1 MEIKTF
7 DERLKLGNGD
17 YDRLVNSRKP
27 KGIDEKKAYIIG
39 TGIAGLS
46 TAGFLIKDA
55 KMDPSKIVFLEKDD
69 IAGGAL
75 DGKVLLN
82 SGYVARGG
90 RETGNR
96 FETLWDILSV
106 IPSRENP
113 EMSILDDL
121 YYTNLDDP
129 NFSNC
134 RITKNNGQRYDNG
147 KFNLSKDVIKEII
160 HLVLTPDEKLQG
172 ISVEEVF
179 SDEFLKSD
187 FWTYYR
193 TMFAFENW
201 HSVLEL
207 KLYINRFIHLV
218 NGLPDLSALQF
229 TRYDQYESIV
239 VPMMK
244 WLKDKGVKTEY
255 NFKVD
260 DIEFNI
266 TDDKKVATK
275 IIASDSKTGEDKSIS
290 LTENDL
296 VFVTTGSLVESSSY
310 GNNNTAPNIDID
322 TKESF
327 KLWKNIAKKSDDFGH
342 PEVFTSD
349 IDKTNWESAT
359 VTVKSK
365 EISSYIEKITK
376 RSPYT
381 GKVVTGGI
389 VSVLDSNW
397 LMSWTINRQGQ
408 YIGQPEDEIAVWV
421 YALFTDREGDYIKKP
436 MKFCTGEE
444 IAKEWLYHIGVP
456 EIDIDR
462 LAKETS
468 TVPVFMPYITAQFM
482 PRSFGDR
489 PYVVPK
495 NAVNFAFLGQ
505 FVETLDNPG
514 RDTVF
519 TTEYSARCAME
530 AVYVLTGVEKKV
542 PEVFA
547 SRYDIRYVLAGAS
560 VLNDGEKPE
569 LDLPFGVDAI
579 VEKKIAGTE
588 IEKMLKEY
596 NLI

>member
-1 MEIKTF
+1 MKIKTF
-7 DERLKLGNGD
+7 DERLKLDNGD
-17 YDRLVNSRKP
+17 YDRLVHSRKP
-27 KGIDEKKAYIIG
+27 KGIDDKKAYIVG

-55 KMDPSKIVFLEKDD
+55 KMDPSKIVFLEKDS

-75 DGKVLLN
+75 DGKLL
-82 SGYVARGG
+82 SDLGYVARGG
-90 RETGNR
+90 RETGHH
-96 FETLWDILSV
+96 FEVLWDLLSV
-106 IPSRENP
+106 IPSREDP
-113 EMSILDDL
+113 DISILDDL

-134 RITKNNGQRYDNG
+134 RVTKNRGERYDNG
-147 KFNLSKDVIKEII
+147 KFNLSRDVVKEIL
-160 HLVLTPDEKLQG
+160 HLVITPDEKLEG
-172 ISVEEVF
+172 VSVEEVF
-179 SDEFLKSD
+179 SDEFLESD

-207 KLYINRFIHLV
+207 KLYINRFIHHV
-218 NGLPDLSALQF
+218 AGLPDLSALQF

-239 VPMMK
+239 VPMMR
-244 WLKDKGVKTEY
+244 WLKDKGVRTEY
-255 NFKVD
+255 NCEVLD
-260 DIEFNI
+260 VEFDLA
-266 TDDKKVATK
+266 DDKKVATK
-275 IIASDSKTGEDKSIS
+275 IVAVDAETGADKSMA

-296 VFVTTGSLVESSSY
+296 LFITTGSLVESSSY
-310 GNNNTAPNIDID
+310 GSNDSAPDLAID
-322 TKESF
+322 EENSF
-327 KLWKNIAKKSDDFGH
+327 RLWKAIAKKSPEFGR
-342 PEVFTSD
+342 PEVFASD
-349 IDKTNWESAT
+349 IAKSNWESAT

-365 EISSYIEKITK
+365 AIAKYIEAITK

-389 VSVLDSNW
+389 VTALDSSW

-421 YALFTDREGDYIKKP
+421 YGLFTDKEGDYVKKP
-436 MKFCTGEE
+436 MKACTGEE

-456 EIDIDR
+456 EDEIDA
-462 LAKETS
+462 LAKDTS
-468 TVPVFMPYITAQFM
+468 TIPVFMPYITAQFM

-495 NAVNFAFLGQ
+495 HAVNFAFLGQ
-505 FVETLDNPG
+505 FVETLDDPG

-530 AVYVLTGVEKKV
+530 AVYVLTGVEKSV

-547 SRYDIRYVLAGAS
+547 SRYDMRYLLAGISA
-560 VLNDGEKPE
+560 LNDGEKP
-569 LDLPFGVDAI
+569 DLNLPMEIMVKLA
-579 VEKKIAGTE
+579 KKIGGTE
-588 IEKMLKEY
+588 VENMLKEY

>member
-27 KGIDEKKAYIIG
+27 EGIDDKKAYIVG

-55 KMDPSKIVFLEKDD
+55 KMDPSNIVFLEKDD

-75 DGKVLLN
+75 DGKVMSN
-82 SGYVARGG
+82 IGYVARGG
-90 RETGNR
+90 RETGHH
-96 FETLWDILSV
+96 FEVLWDLWSI

-113 EMSILDDL
+113 DMTILDDY

-134 RITKNNGQRYDNG
+134 RITKNQGKRYDNG
-147 KFNLSKDVIKEII
+147 KFNLSKDVQKEIVKLI
-160 HLVLTPDEKLQG
+160 LTPDEKLQDV
-172 ISVEEVF
+172 SVEDIF
-179 SDEFLKSD
+179 SDEFLESD

-201 HSVLEL
+201 HSALEF
-207 KLYINRFIHLV
+207 KLYVNRFIHHV
-218 NGLPDLSALQF
+218 AGLPDLSALQF

-239 VPMMK
+239 VPMMR
-244 WLKDKGVKTEY
+244 WLKEKGVETKY
-255 NFKVD
+255 NYEVV
-260 DIEFNI
+260 DIEFDI
-266 TDDKKVATK
+266 TDSKKVATK
-275 IIASDSKTGEDKSIS
+275 IVATDPRNGEDRSIS

-296 VFVTTGSLVESSSY
+296 LFVTTGSLVESSSY
-310 GNNNTAPNIDID
+310 GDNNTAPDLNID
-322 TKESF
+322 EENSF
-327 KLWKNIAKKSDDFGH
+327 RLWKNIAKKSPDFGH
-342 PEVFTSD
+342 PEKFTSD
-349 IDKTNWESAT
+349 IDKSNWESAT
-359 VTVKSK
+359 VTFKSK
-365 EISSYIEKITK
+365 EIAEYIEKITK

-381 GKVVTGGI
+381 GKIVTGGI
-389 VSVLDSNW
+389 VTALDSKW

-421 YALFTDREGDYIKKP
+421 YSLFTDVEGDYIKKP
-436 MKFCTGEE
+436 MKECTGEE

-456 EIDIDR
+456 ESEIER
-462 LAKETS
+462 LVKDTS
-468 TVPVFMPYITAQFM
+468 TIPVFMPYITAQFM

-495 NAVNFAFLGQ
+495 NSVNFAFLGQ

-519 TTEYSARCAME
+519 TTEFSGRCAME

-547 SRYDIRYVLAGAS
+547 SCYDVRYMLAGAS
-560 VLNDGEKPE
+560 ALNDGEK
-569 LDLPFGVDAI
+569 LDIDLPFGADAI
-579 VEKKIAGTE
+579 IEKKIGGTE
-588 IEKMLKEY
+588 IEKMLREY

>member
-1 MEIKTF
+1 MKIKTF
-7 DERLKLGNGD
+7 DERLKLDNGD
-17 YDRLVNSRKP
+17 YDRLVHSRKP
-27 KGIDEKKAYIIG
+27 KGIDDKKAYIVG

-55 KMDPSKIVFLEKDD
+55 KMDPSKIVFLEKDS

-75 DGKVLLN
+75 DGKLL
-82 SGYVARGG
+82 SDLGYVARGG
-90 RETGNR
+90 RETGHH
-96 FETLWDILSV
+96 FEVLWDLLSV
-106 IPSRENP
+106 IPSREDP
-113 EMSILDDL
+113 DMSILDDL

-134 RITKNNGQRYDNG
+134 RVTKNRGERYDNG
-147 KFNLSKDVIKEII
+147 KFNLSRDVVKEILR
-160 HLVLTPDEKLQG
+160 LVMTPDEKLEG
-172 ISVEEVF
+172 VSVEEVF
-179 SDEFLKSD
+179 SDEFLESD

-207 KLYINRFIHLV
+207 KLYINRFIHHV
-218 NGLPDLSALQF
+218 AGLPDLSALQF

-239 VPMMK
+239 VPMMR
-244 WLKDKGVKTEY
+244 WLKDKGVRTEY
-255 NFKVD
+255 NCEVLD
-260 DIEFNI
+260 VEFDLA
-266 TDDKKVATK
+266 DDKKVATK
-275 IIASDSKTGEDKSIS
+275 IVAVDAETGADKSMA

-296 VFVTTGSLVESSSY
+296 LFITTGSLVESSSY
-310 GNNNTAPNIDID
+310 GSNDAAPDLAID
-322 TKESF
+322 EENSF
-327 KLWKNIAKKSDDFGH
+327 RLWKTIAKKSPEFGR
-342 PEVFTSD
+342 PEVFASD
-349 IDKTNWESAT
+349 IAKSNWESAT

-365 EISSYIEKITK
+365 AIAKYIEAITK

-389 VSVLDSNW
+389 VTALDSSW

-421 YALFTDREGDYIKKP
+421 YGLFTDKEGDYVKKP
-436 MKFCTGEE
+436 MKACTGEE

-456 EIDIDR
+456 EDEIDA
-462 LAKETS
+462 LAKDTS
-468 TVPVFMPYITAQFM
+468 TIPVFMPYITAQFM

-495 NAVNFAFLGQ
+495 HAVNFAFLGQ
-505 FVETLDNPG
+505 FVETLDDPG

-530 AVYVLTGVEKKV
+530 AVYVLTGVEKSV

-547 SRYDIRYVLAGAS
+547 SRYDMRYLLAGISA
-560 VLNDGEKPE
+560 LNDGEKP
-569 LDLPFGVDAI
+569 DLNLPMEIMVKLA
-579 VEKKIAGTE
+579 KKIGGTE
-588 IEKMLKEY
+588 VENMLKEY